1 MITFLKLRPSSL
13 CRRTS
18 SLKSS
23 IGERPLVKH
32 RTHIL
37 FSSVFLRIREAI
49 SCATTLLLSKT
60 VVVMC
65 VFSFSNFE
73 IPDSSSA
80 ELGE

>member
-1 MITFLKLRPSSL
+1 VITFLKLRPSSL

-37 FSSVFLRIREAI
+37 FSSAFLRIREAI
-49 SCATTLLLSKT
+49 SCATTLLLSN
-60 VVVMC
+60 VVVVIC
-65 VFSFSNFE
+65 VLIFSNRE
-73 IPDSSSA
+73 IPDISKA
-80 ELGE
+80 EFGL

>member
-18 SLKSS
+18 SSNTS
-23 IGERPLVKH
+23 IGERPLVKQ

-37 FSSVFLRIREAI
+37 FSVAFLRMRLAI
-49 SCATTLLLSKT
+49 SCATSLLLST
-60 VVVMC
+60 AVVVTC
-65 VFSFSNFE
+65 VLSFSNLE
-73 IPDSSSA
+73 IPDNSSA